1 MVRAG
6 GKYIKWTIFI
16 IYGPASDATA
26 VPIIQPPPV
35 YPGRLLLV
43 KKKQIRWSLI
53 WVRVP
58 FIFVKF
64 ERKIRRL
71 GGGEFIKIFI
81 LFLALR
87 RHLFVAF
94 CAHQTRYFSKK
105 HECPVSTNDLLKV
118 QISINIPY
126 FHFLKRAITS
136 CITCNS
142 IPAMTTR
149 TNQLWNK
156 DQLLLC
162 FSCPISN

>member
-35 YPGRLLLV
+35 YPGCLLLV
-43 KKKQIRWSLI
+43 KKKQIRWSGQSY
-53 WVRVP
+53 VH
-58 FIFVKF
+58 FFVKF

-71 GGGEFIKIFI
+71 GGGKFIKIFI

-105 HECPVSTNDLLKV
+105 HECPVSTNDPLKV

-126 FHFLKRAITS
+126 FHFLKRAIKSS
-136 CITCNS
+136 CTCNS
-142 IPAMTTR
+142 IPAMT

-156 DQLLLC
+156 DQLLWY
-162 FSCPISN
+162 FSCKISY